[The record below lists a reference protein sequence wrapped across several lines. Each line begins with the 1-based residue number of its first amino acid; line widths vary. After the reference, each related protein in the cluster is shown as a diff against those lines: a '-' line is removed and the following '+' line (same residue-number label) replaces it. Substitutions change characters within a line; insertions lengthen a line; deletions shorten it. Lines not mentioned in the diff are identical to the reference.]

1 VLLLARF
8 FRIASSMPARPADQP
23 EPSPIRLQKY
33 LASAGLGSRR
43 HCEEYILTG
52 RVSIDG
58 KQVFD
63 LGTKVIPGR
72 QKVLVDGELL
82 KLQAKRYYL
91 LNKPTGCVCT
101 NQDPAGRTLAVD
113 LVPNDG
119 TRLFTVGRLDESSE
133 GLLLVTND
141 GELANRLAHP
151 RHQVV
156 RTYRVQVAGIV
167 NRGSLMAMKKGIH
180 FAEGR
185 FGVREARKTKTRG
198 RSSFLELTLTQGRN
212 REIRRLLAKLGH
224 KVIHLERISFGPLN
238 LGRVPR
244 GSHRLL
250 RPPELKALR
259 ALLDPEDGRPARKR
273 ASGGK
278 PATGPARKK
287 HASNKAASTKRV
299 STKRAGTQRAGTKR
313 AGTKRPATKGKQSK
327 RR

>member
-1 VLLLARF
+1 M
-8 FRIASSMPARPADQP
+8 SPRPADPP
-23 EPSPIRLQKY
+23 EPSPVRLQKY

-58 KQVFD
+58 KQIHD
-63 LGTKVIPGR
+63 LGTKVVPGR

-82 KLQAKRYYL
+82 KIQAKRYYL
-91 LNKPTGCVCT
+91 LNKPAGCVCT
-101 NQDPAGRTLAVD
+101 NSDPAGRQLAVD

-119 TRLFTVGRLDESSE
+119 TRLFTVGRLDASSE

-156 RTYRVQVAGIV
+156 RTYRVQVAGLV
-167 NRGSLMAMKKGIH
+167 SRGTLLAMKKGIH

-185 FGVREARKTKTRG
+185 FGVREARKTKSKG

-224 KVIHLERISFGPLN
+224 KVIHLERISFGSLN
-238 LGRVPR
+238 LGRIPR
-244 GSHRLL
+244 GSYRTL
-250 RPPELKALR
+250 RAIELKALR
-259 ALLDPEDGRPARKR
+259 ALLDPED
-273 ASGGK
+273 
-278 PATGPARKK
+278 
-287 HASNKAASTKRV
+287 
-299 STKRAGTQRAGTKR
+299 AGTSRRRGSGRKPQTRDAPRKQTGNQRTGTKKS
-313 AGTKRPATKGKQSK
+313 GTKRPAEKRKPSK
-327 RR
+327 RGAARTR